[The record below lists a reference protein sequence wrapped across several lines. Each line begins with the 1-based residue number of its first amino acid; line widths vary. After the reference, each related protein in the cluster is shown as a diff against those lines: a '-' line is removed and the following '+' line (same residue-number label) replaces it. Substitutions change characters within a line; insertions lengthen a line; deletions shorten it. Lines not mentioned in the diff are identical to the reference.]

1 MQKHVA
7 RVVAVVVVVVAAVNV
22 VVVDIAVAVV
32 SRHRSSL
39 ALRKKYV
46 LGKFDL
52 SNILRPFET

>member
-7 RVVAVVVVVVAAVNV
+7 RVVAVVVVVVVAVNV

-32 SRHRSSL
+32 SRHRSFL

-46 LGKFDL
+46 MGKFG
-52 SNILRPFET
+52 